1 MKRLRIKLFAT
12 IFTII
17 TIFTVFIYLY
27 SNIRYYNQEQK
38 NISDVLQIASSN
50 NFDDKKSRIFMEYN
64 VYTVILD
71 NDGSYK
77 AIISHSFNDNDIDKD
92 EIEEQIN
99 KIIKKHDTNKY
110 IKNLYVNY
118 YSYIFTSDNVLVL
131 VDNSKISQRLREN
144 LLITSITFV
153 ILEVSVVI
161 VSYILTKWITTPV
174 EESFEKQK
182 RFIADAS
189 HELKTPL
196 TVIDASC
203 DAYFNNKQDKWIY
216 NIKSESSRMS
226 KLVKDLLDLAKLEN
240 NKEIEL
246 KKENLSNIVESTTLT
261 FESLFYEKNIKLEYD
276 IDKNIYFNCNQDLIK
291 ELLGILIDNAIN
303 HTKENNKVII
313 SLTNSNKDIIL
324 KVKNEGSKI
333 AKEDEEKIF
342 ERFYRKDE
350 SRNRNSNRYG
360 LGLSIAKNIVERHN
374 GTISATTK
382 DNFTIFKIVWNQKN

>member
-1 MKRLRIKLFAT
+1 MKKLRIKLFAT

-17 TIFTVFIYLY
+17 TIFTLFIYLY

-50 NFDDKKSRIFMEYN
+50 NYDDKKSRIFMEYN

-71 NDGSYK
+71 NNGSYK
-77 AIISHSFNDNDIDKD
+77 AIISHTFNDIDKK
-92 EIEEQIN
+92 EIEEQITN
-99 KIIKKHDTNKY
+99 IIKRHDANKY
-110 IKNLYVNY
+110 IKNLYVNE
-118 YSYIFTSDNVLVL
+118 YSYIFTSDNILVL
-131 VDNSKISQRLREN
+131 VDNSKTTQRLRDN
-144 LLITSITFV
+144 LLITTVTFI

-203 DAYFNNKQDKWIY
+203 DAYFNDKQDKWIH

-246 KKENLSNIVESTTLT
+246 KRENLSNIVESTILT

-291 ELLGILIDNAIN
+291 ELLGILIDNAI
-303 HTKENNKVII
+303 EYQVILLL
-313 SLTNSNKDIIL
+313 SLDCN
-324 KVKNEGSKI
+324 
-333 AKEDEEKIF
+333 
-342 ERFYRKDE
+342 
-350 SRNRNSNRYG
+350 
-360 LGLSIAKNIVERHN
+360 
-374 GTISATTK
+374 
-382 DNFTIFKIVWNQKN
+382 

>member
-1 MKRLRIKLFAT
+1 MKKLRIKLFAT

-17 TIFTVFIYLY
+17 TIFTLFIYLY

-38 NISDVLQIASSN
+38 NISDVLRIASSN
-50 NFDDKKSRIFMEYN
+50 NYDDKKLRIFMEYN
-64 VYTVILD
+64 VYTIILD
-71 NDGSYK
+71 KDGSYK
-77 AIISHSFNDNDIDKD
+77 AIISHTFNDIDKKD
-92 EIEEQIN
+92 VEKQIKN
-99 KIIKKHDTNKY
+99 IIKKHDSNRY
-110 IKNLYVNY
+110 IKNLYVNK
-118 YSYIFTSDNVLVL
+118 YSYIFTSDNILVL
-131 VDNSKISQRLREN
+131 VDNSKATQRLREN
-144 LLITSITFV
+144 LLITTITFV
-153 ILEVSVVI
+153 ILEISVVI

-203 DAYFNNKQDKWIY
+203 SAYFNDKQDKWVN

-226 KLVKDLLDLAKLEN
+226 KLVKDLLDLAKLEDS
-240 NKEIEL
+240 KEIKL
-246 KKENLSNIVESTTLT
+246 KKENLSNIVESTILT

-276 IDKNIYFNCNQDLIK
+276 IDKSIYFNCNQDLIK

-313 SLTNSNKDIIL
+313 NLTNSNKEIIL

-360 LGLSIAKNIVERHN
+360 LGLSIAKNIVEKHN

-382 DNFTIFKIVWNQKN
+382 DNFTIFKIIWNQKN

>member
-1 MKRLRIKLFAT
+1 MKKLRIKLFAT

-17 TIFTVFIYLY
+17 TIFTLFIYLY

-50 NFDDKKSRIFMEYN
+50 NYDDKKSRIFMEYN

-71 NDGSYK
+71 NNDSYK
-77 AIISHSFNDNDIDKD
+77 AIISHTFNDIDKK
-92 EIEEQIN
+92 EIEKQITN
-99 KIIKKHDTNKY
+99 IIKKHDANKY
-110 IKNLYVNY
+110 IKNLYVNE
-118 YSYIFTSDNVLVL
+118 YSYIFTSDNILVL
-131 VDNSKISQRLREN
+131 VDNSKTTQRLRDN
-144 LLITSITFV
+144 LLITTVTFI

-203 DAYFNNKQDKWIY
+203 DAYFNDKQDKWIH

-246 KKENLSNIVESTTLT
+246 KRENLSNIVESTILT

-313 SLTNSNKDIIL
+313 CLTNSNKEIIL

-360 LGLSIAKNIVERHN
+360 LGLSIAKNIVEKHN
-374 GTISATTK
+374 GSISATTK
-382 DNFTIFKIVWNQKN
+382 DNFTIFKIIWNQKN

>member
-1 MKRLRIKLFAT
+1 MKKLRVKLFAT

-17 TIFTVFIYLY
+17 TIFTVFIYIY

-50 NFDDKKSRIFMEYN
+50 SYDDTKSRIFIQYN

-71 NDGSYK
+71 NNSNYK
-77 AIISHSFNDNDIDKD
+77 AIISHTFNERDREEIDK
-92 EIEEQIN
+92 QIKN
-99 KIIKKHDTNKY
+99 IIKKHDTNKY
-110 IKNLYVNY
+110 IKNLYVNE
-118 YSYIFTSDNVLVL
+118 YSYIFTSDNILVL
-131 VDNSKISQRLREN
+131 IDNSKTTQRLREN
-144 LLITSITFV
+144 LLITTITFV

-203 DAYFNNKQDKWIY
+203 DAYFNDKQDKWIH

-246 KKENLSNIVESTTLT
+246 KKENLSNIVESTILT

-313 SLTNSNKDIIL
+313 SLTNSNKEIIL

-360 LGLSIAKNIVERHN
+360 LGLSIAKSIVEKHN
-374 GTISATTK
+374 GIISATTK
-382 DNFTIFKIVWNQKN
+382 DNFTIFKIIWNQKN

>member
-1 MKRLRIKLFAT
+1 MKKLRIKLFIT

-17 TIFTVFIYLY
+17 TMFTLFIYLY
-27 SNIRYYNQEQK
+27 TNIRYYNQEQNNIDNILEMSIDK
-38 NISDVLQIASSN
+38 NFN
-50 NFDDKKSRIFMEYN
+50 DKESRVFMEYN
-64 VYTVILD
+64 VYTIILD
-71 NDGSYK
+71 NDTYK
-77 AIISHSFNDNDIDKD
+77 AIISHSFNDKSDDIED
-92 EIEEQIN
+92 EIN
-99 KIIKKHDTNKY
+99 NIIKNHTNDKY
-110 IKNLYVNY
+110 NNNLYFSK
-118 YSYIFTSDNVLVL
+118 YSYIFNDNVLLL
-131 VDNSKISQRLREN
+131 VDHSKSTSRLLSN
-144 LLITSITFV
+144 FIITTITF
-153 ILEVSVVI
+153 ITLEISVLI
-161 VSYILTKWITTPV
+161 VSYIITKWITTPV

-203 DAYFNNKQDKWIY
+203 DAYFNNKDDKWIK
-216 NIKSESSRMS
+216 NIKSESTRMS

-246 KKENLSNIVESTTLT
+246 NKENLSNIVESTILT

-276 IDKNIYFNCNQDLIK
+276 IDKDIYFNCNQDLIK

-313 SLTNSNKDIIL
+313 TLSNKDKNIIL
-324 KVKNEGSKI
+324 QVKNEGSKI

-350 SRNRNSNRYG
+350 SRNRNNNRYG
-360 LGLSIAKNIVERHN
+360 LGLSIAKNIVIKHN
-374 GTISATTK
+374 GVISATTK
-382 DNFTIFKIVWNQKN
+382 GDYTIFKIIWNQKS